1 MKYEGLKVN
10 KILLIIL
17 ATTSLI
23 LAELPIYQC
32 KEINNA
38 TFINEKGE
46 IVPEVNSAS
55 GRSRLNVSLVTKKG
69 TKNIKSLRVNGT
81 DLQVVKVSGSYVYA
95 VEFALNGMHTWVLF
109 KNKDGK
115 TYITL
120 SKTYDFIGAP
130 MTLYSLYACEN
141 VNNTF

>member
-1 MKYEGLKVN
+1 MWA
-10 KILLIIL
+10 I
-17 ATTSLI
+17 TSLV
-23 LAELPIYQC
+23 LAELPSYQC

-38 TFINEKGE
+38 TFINAKGK
-46 IVPEVNSAS
+46 INPEVNSAS
-55 GRSRLNVSLVTKKG
+55 GRSKLNVSLVTKKG
-69 TKNIKSLRVNGT
+69 TNNLESLRVNGT
-81 DLQVVKVSGSYVYA
+81 ELQVTKVSGTYVYA

-109 KNKDGK
+109 KNTDGK

-120 SKTYDFIGAP
+120 SKTYNFLGAP

>member
-1 MKYEGLKVN
+1 MN
-10 KILLIIL
+10 KILLSMFAI
-17 ATTSLI
+17 TSLV
-23 LAELPIYQC
+23 LAELPSYQC

-38 TFINEKGE
+38 TFINAKGE
-46 IVPEVNSAS
+46 IAPELNSAS
-55 GRSRLNVSLVTKKG
+55 GRSKLNVSLVTKKG
-69 TKNIKSLRVNGT
+69 TKNIESLRVNGT
-81 DLQVVKVSGSYVYA
+81 DLHVTKVSGSYVYA

-109 KNKDGK
+109 KNTDGK

-120 SKTYDFIGAP
+120 SKTYNFLGAP